1 MRALKSEKTSKT
13 YRTASFILGP
23 RTGMATMFGTQKSFL
38 DTARGQHLSAQTCGL
53 ESDSRWRRHGDFI
66 LAGRIRDASGD
77 GGSTAEKQQITPWI
91 LSRHRQCFSR
101 GRPCQLATRVI
112 EMLSGC
118 LNLDGRI
125 FPQHVCKNAQLSAKK
140 HTKARSHCLFARV
153 DSQKI
158 FIRGNLA
165 WQPVLV

>member
-1 MRALKSEKTSKT
+1 MKKPRIPIAQPLPLAA
-13 YRTASFILGP
+13 RTE
-23 RTGMATMFGTQKSFL
+23 MATMFGTQKSFL

-77 GGSTAEKQQITPWI
+77 GRSTAEKQQITPCI
-91 LSRHRQCFSR
+91 LSRHRHCLSR
-101 GRPCQLATRVI
+101 DRPCQLATRMI
-112 EMLSGC
+112 EMPSGC

-125 FPQHVCKNAQLSAKK
+125 FPQHVCKNAQLSA
-140 HTKARSHCLFARV
+140 
-153 DSQKI
+153 
-158 FIRGNLA
+158 A